1 MLSADKL
8 QEYWDHV
15 RSSIRQR
22 QTQLDDML
30 LECRQFEELHS
41 EFDRWLVTV
50 EQELAS
56 DPAQKLNTQRL
67 NKQNKV
73 NVLLVLE
80 KHAFGGQL
88 FEIGVVSLISFWH

>member
-1 MLSADKL
+1 
-8 QEYWDHV
+8 
-15 RSSIRQR
+15 
-22 QTQLDDML
+22 ML

-50 EQELAS
+50 EEELAS

-73 NVLLVLE
+73 KQIKVKMLTLRLL
-80 KHAFGGQL
+80 KQDDCIDH
-88 FEIGVVSLISFWH
+88 GVRKSMCLDQHHV